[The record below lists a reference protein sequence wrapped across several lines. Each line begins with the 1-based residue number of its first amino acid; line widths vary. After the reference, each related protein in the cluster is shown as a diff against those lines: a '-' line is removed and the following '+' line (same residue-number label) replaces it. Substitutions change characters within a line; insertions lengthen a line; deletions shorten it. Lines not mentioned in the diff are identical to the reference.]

1 MAVLTFGDVLTQLQG
16 ITGIR
21 DSETEAVDAL
31 KEAIN
36 TAHARATGIAI
47 SKGWPWTVQQGIA
60 LAVTAADD
68 YVVLP
73 DGSTVT
79 GADGVTIP
87 ARCSQVIGV
96 RLLGVRLGL
105 TRVQKDVWEGQHS
118 RLQEWSRG
126 TPDCFDPYG
135 VDAQGRNIL
144 WLMPRAGAAMT
155 IYVDYIGDVS
165 YLTSLTQALL
175 VPEGIARNWVAQL
188 AMVCA
193 NARSTI
199 DPGIRAQAVIDAE
212 CFLEILNCTAGGF
225 RPRHPVRETLTQ
237 R

>member
-1 MAVLTFGDVLTQLQG
+1 MAVVTFGDLRTQLQR

-21 DSETEAVDAL
+21 DSETEAIEAL
-31 KEAIN
+31 DEAIN
-36 TAHARATGIAI
+36 TAHAKATGTAIA
-47 SKGWPWTVQQGIA
+47 KGWPWTVQQGIA
-60 LAVTAADD
+60 LAVTATDD

-87 ARCSQVIGV
+87 ARCSQVIRV
-96 RLLGVRLGL
+96 NLLGVRTGL
-105 TRVQKDVWEGQHS
+105 TRVQKDVWEGQHG

-135 VDAQGRNIL
+135 VDAQGRNLL

-155 IYVDYIGDVS
+155 IYVDYIGDVT
-165 YLTSLTQALL
+165 YLTAPTQALL
-175 VPEGIARNWVAQL
+175 VPDGIARHWVAQE
-188 AMVCA
+188 AIVCS

-199 DPGIRAQAVIDAE
+199 DPGIRGQAALDAAY
-212 CFLEILNCTAGGF
+212 FLDILNCTAGGY
-225 RPRHPVRETLTQ
+225 RPRHAVRETLTQ

>member
-21 DSETEAVDAL
+21 DSEPEAVAAL

-36 TAHARATGIAI
+36 TAHAKVIGTAIA
-47 SKGWPWTVQQGIA
+47 KGWPWTVQQGIA
-60 LAVTAADD
+60 LAVTATDE

-87 ARCSQVIGV
+87 ARCSQVISV
-96 RLLGVRLGL
+96 RLLGIRAGL

-135 VDAQGRNIL
+135 VDTLGRNLL
-144 WLMPRAGAAMT
+144 WLMPMAGAAMT
-155 IYVDYIGDVS
+155 VYVDYIGDVS
-165 YLTSLTQALL
+165 YLTTTSQALL
-175 VPEGIARNWVAQL
+175 VPDGIPRQWVAQESI
-188 AMVCA
+188 VCA
-193 NARSTI
+193 NSRSTI
-199 DPGIRAQAVIDAE
+199 DPGIREQAARDAAY
-212 CFLEILNCTAGGF
+212 FLDILNCTAPGY
-225 RPRHPVRETLTQ
+225 RPRHAVRETLTQ